1 MFYLI
6 FADKRG
12 HFCEN
17 ATEHRVEYRFAN
29 NVKPE
34 TGPAARNRSAPK
46 TSRID
51 RNSTGSRPPNFRYGP
66 RVHHRFPRLD
76 EFQSS
81 NERRGSKNDRSFL
94 FFSFFLPPPSSRVY
108 KWETRANN
116 FSRNGGGAI
125 PGKATRWNHRGTNFT
140 TVTGRREAF
149 IICGLRSD
157 PRYPRYRG
165 PSLEEATAEQ
175 RRREAEKLDGDEDW
189 KREREEGRDSDF
201 EIWERGGERGRD
213 LSVEGMAERRR
224 RGRRENNKTK
234 REGGGGGKEKIDTSG
249 GVITDCSPWL

>member
-165 PSLEEATAEQ
+165 PSLD
-175 RRREAEKLDGDEDW
+175 RRSHRRTTEKRGWEV
-189 KREREEGRDSDF
+189 GR
-201 EIWERGGERGRD
+201 RGGLKEGERGRERLWLWD
-213 LSVEGMAERRR
+213 LRTRRR
-224 RGRRENNKTK
+224 TRQGSLRGRYGGAEKEREK
-234 REGGGGGKEKIDTSG
+234 RKQ
-249 GVITDCSPWL
+249 

>member
-81 NERRGSKNDRSFL
+81 NERRGSKKTIVL
-94 FFSFFLPPPSSRVY
+94 FFSFLSFFLLLLREY
-108 KWETRANN
+108 INEKRAQTIFLETAAAPFLGKRRGEITAARILRRLRGAEKHLLFAVLEAILVILVTEGRA
-116 FSRNGGGAI
+116 S
-125 PGKATRWNHRGTNFT
+125 T
-140 TVTGRREAF
+140 
-149 IICGLRSD
+149 
-157 PRYPRYRG
+157 
-165 PSLEEATAEQ
+165 EEATAEQ
-175 RRREAEKLDGDEDW
+175 RRREAEKLDGEED
-189 KREREEGRDSDF
+189 
-201 EIWERGGERGRD
+201 
-213 LSVEGMAERRR
+213 
-224 RGRRENNKTK
+224 
-234 REGGGGGKEKIDTSG
+234 
-249 GVITDCSPWL
+249 

>member
-81 NERRGSKNDRSFL
+81 NERRGSKRTIVL
-94 FFSFFLPPPSSRVY
+94 FFSFLSFFLLLLREYINEKRAQTIFLETAAAPFLGKRRGEITAARILRRLRGAEKHLLFAVLEAILVILVTEGRASTRSHRRTTE
-108 KWETRANN
+108 KRGWE
-116 FSRNGGGAI
+116 
-125 PGKATRWNHRGTNFT
+125 
-140 TVTGRREAF
+140 VGRRGGLKEGEGE
-149 IICGLRSD
+149 ILTLRSEN
-157 PRYPRYRG
+157 
-165 PSLEEATAEQ
+165 EEENEAGISPWKVWRSGEGEGEEKTI
-175 RRREAEKLDGDEDW
+175 RRKEKE
-189 KREREEGRDSDF
+189 EEEGK
-201 EIWERGGERGRD
+201 
-213 LSVEGMAERRR
+213 RR
-224 RGRRENNKTK
+224 
-234 REGGGGGKEKIDTSG
+234 
-249 GVITDCSPWL
+249 

>member
-81 NERRGSKNDRSFL
+81 NERRGSKRTIVL
-94 FFSFFLPPPSSRVY
+94 FFSFLSFFLLLLREYINEKRAQTIFLETAAAPFLGKRRGEITAARILRRLRGAEKHLLFAVLEAILVILVTEGRASKKPPP
-108 KWETRANN
+108 NN
-116 FSRNGGGAI
+116 
-125 PGKATRWNHRGTNFT
+125 
-140 TVTGRREAF
+140 
-149 IICGLRSD
+149 
-157 PRYPRYRG
+157 
-165 PSLEEATAEQ
+165 
-175 RRREAEKLDGDEDW
+175 
-189 KREREEGRDSDF
+189 
-201 EIWERGGERGRD
+201 GGERLR
-213 LSVEGMAERRR
+213 SWTEMRIE
-224 RGRRENNKTK
+224 RGRERKGETLTLRSENEEENEAGISPWKVWRSGEGEGEEKTI
-234 REGGGGGKEKIDTSG
+234 RRKEKEEEEG
-249 GVITDCSPWL
+249 KRR

>member
-81 NERRGSKNDRSFL
+81 NERRGSKRTIVL
-94 FFSFFLPPPSSRVY
+94 FFSFLSFFLLLLREYINEKRAQTIFLETAAAPFLGKRRGEITAARILRRLRGAEKHLLFAVLEAILVILVTEGRASTRSHRRTTEERG
-108 KWETRANN
+108 WE
-116 FSRNGGGAI
+116 
-125 PGKATRWNHRGTNFT
+125 
-140 TVTGRREAF
+140 VGRRG
-149 IICGLRSD
+149 GLKE
-157 PRYPRYRG
+157 G
-165 PSLEEATAEQ
+165 E
-175 RRREAEKLDGDEDW
+175 RRRERLWLWDLRTRRRTRQGSLRGRYGGAEKG
-189 KREREEGRDSDF
+189 EREEKT
-201 EIWERGGERGRD
+201 I
-213 LSVEGMAERRR
+213 RR
-224 RGRRENNKTK
+224 
-234 REGGGGGKEKIDTSG
+234 KEKEEEEG
-249 GVITDCSPWL
+249 KRR

>member
-81 NERRGSKNDRSFL
+81 NERRGSKRTIVL
-94 FFSFFLPPPSSRVY
+94 FFSFLSFFLLLLREYINEKRAQTIFLETAAAPFLGKRRGEITAARILRRLRGAEKHLLFAVLEAILVILVTEGRASKKPPP
-108 KWETRANN
+108 NN
-116 FSRNGGGAI
+116 
-125 PGKATRWNHRGTNFT
+125 
-140 TVTGRREAF
+140 
-149 IICGLRSD
+149 
-157 PRYPRYRG
+157 
-165 PSLEEATAEQ
+165 
-175 RRREAEKLDGDEDW
+175 
-189 KREREEGRDSDF
+189 
-201 EIWERGGERGRD
+201 GGERLRNWT
-213 LSVEGMAERRR
+213 EMRIE
-224 RGRRENNKTK
+224 RGRERKGETLTLRSENEEENEAGISPWKVWRSGEGEGEEKTI
-234 REGGGGGKEKIDTSG
+234 RRKEKEEEEG
-249 GVITDCSPWL
+249 KRR

>member
-1 MFYLI
+1 M
-6 FADKRG
+6 
-12 HFCEN
+12 
-17 ATEHRVEYRFAN
+17 EYRFAN

-81 NERRGSKNDRSFL
+81 NERRGSKRTIVL
-94 FFSFFLPPPSSRVY
+94 FFSFLSFFLLLLREY
-108 KWETRANN
+108 INEKRAQTIFLETAAAP
-116 FSRNGGGAI
+116 FL
-125 PGKATRWNHRGTNFT
+125 GKRRGEITAARILRRLR
-140 TVTGRREAF
+140 TGRREAF

-165 PSLEEATAEQ
+165 PSLDKKPPPNNGGERLRSWTE
-175 RRREAEKLDGDEDW
+175 RRIERG
-189 KREREEGRDSDF
+189 REREGETLTLRSENEEENEAGISPWKVWRSGEG
-201 EIWERGGERGRD
+201 EGE
-213 LSVEGMAERRR
+213 EKTIRR
-224 RGRRENNKTK
+224 
-234 REGGGGGKEKIDTSG
+234 KEKEEEEG
-249 GVITDCSPWL
+249 KRR

>member
-165 PSLEEATAEQ
+165 PSLDKKPPPNNGGERLRSWTE
-175 RRREAEKLDGDEDW
+175 RRI
-189 KREREEGRDSDF
+189 ERGRGRDSDF

-234 REGGGGGKEKIDTSG
+234 REGGGGGKEKIDTGG